1 MAVPLSSLSKYQQ
14 QLKIATSRSGGAIVD
29 ATRIEEAAGGSLK
42 LDSFSGTDLTA
53 VIVMPTPSAS
63 TMQKMNLDPNKYKY
77 PTTRV
82 FAELQTLSISSARS
96 VAPVRRLGEAHV
108 HEYLRG
114 PRTIAGSMVFTTFT
128 RDVFA
133 EFYRLHGSDSF
144 NAEVPM
150 HVDQIPEFHVLIQAS
165 NEYGTFGAMALVG
178 VTLTN
183 FGTTLSVHD
192 LMIESSYTYVAR
204 MMYPFVRNTL
214 DFKRI
219 VSLYTLRGSEAL
231 SSSLQNYDSQAYK
244 FGYGFSLE
252 APGQNPNELV
262 ALKMLDRRARLGR

>member
-1 MAVPLSSLSKYQQ
+1 MAVPLTSLSKYQQ
-14 QLKIATSRSGGAIVD
+14 QLKIAASRSSGAVID
-29 ATRIEEAAGGSLK
+29 ATKIEEAVGGSLK
-42 LDSFSGTDLTA
+42 LDSFSGTDLSA
-53 VIVMPTPSAS
+53 ILVMPTPSAS
-63 TMQKMNLDPNKYKY
+63 TMKQLNLDPDKYKY

-114 PRTIAGSMVFTTFT
+114 PRTIAGSMVFTTFS

-133 EFYRLHGSDSF
+133 EFYRLHGSDTF
-144 NAEVPM
+144 NQNVPM
-150 HVDQIPEFHVLIQAS
+150 HVDQIPEFHILIQAA

-183 FGTTLSVHD
+183 FGTTMSVHD
-192 LMIESSYTYVAR
+192 LMLESSYTYVAR

-219 VSLYTLRGSEAL
+219 VSLYTRRGSEAL
-231 SSSLQNYDSQAYK
+231 SDAMANYDGQTYK
-244 FGYGFSLE
+244 FGHAFTIEE
-252 APGQNPNELV
+252 AGKDPNELV
-262 ALKMLDRRARLGR
+262 VLKMLDRQRRGR

>member
-14 QLKIATSRSGGAIVD
+14 QLKIATARSGGAVVD
-29 ATRIEEAAGGSLK
+29 ATQIEEAIGGSLK
-42 LDSFSGTDLTA
+42 LDAFSGTDLTA
-53 VIVMPTPSAS
+53 VLVMPTPSRD
-63 TMQKMNLDPNKYKY
+63 TMRRLNLDPNKYRY

-114 PRTIAGSMVFTTFT
+114 PRTIAGSMVFTTFS

-133 EFYRLHGSDSF
+133 EMYRLHGSDSF
-144 NAEVPM
+144 NPEVPM
-150 HVDQIPEFHVLIQAS
+150 HVDQIPEFHILIQAS

-192 LMIESSYTYVAR
+192 LMLESSYTYVAR
-204 MMYPFVRNTL
+204 MMYPFVKNTL

-219 VSLYTLRGSEAL
+219 VSLYTMRGSEAL
-231 SSSLQNYDSQAYK
+231 SDSLKNYDNQAYK
-244 FGYGFSLE
+244 FGHAFSLE
-252 APGQNPNELV
+252 SPDYDANRLIT
-262 ALKMLDRRARLGR
+262 LKMLDRRSKSGR